1 MRAGMPCELS
11 EYWDPA
17 QPLLVGG
24 LAPAEEG
31 RGFMQLRLK
40 RHRWFA
46 RVLKNRDPL
55 TFSVGWRR
63 FQSVP
68 VYAVEDPNGRHRWAA
83 SLLLLL
89 PACLCI
95 LDVLAATA
103 PAAPAA
109 GSAAPVMDLPV
120 ICGSPSGQDSER
132 QQR

>member
-1 MRAGMPCELS
+1 MCAGMPCELS
-11 EYWDPA
+11 EHWDPA

-68 VYAVEDPNGRHRWAA
+68 VYAVEDPNGRHR
-83 SLLLLL
+83 
-89 PACLCI
+89 
-95 LDVLAATA
+95 
-103 PAAPAA
+103 
-109 GSAAPVMDLPV
+109 
-120 ICGSPSGQDSER
+120 
-132 QQR
+132 

>member
-1 MRAGMPCELS
+1 MPCELS
-11 EYWDPA
+11 EHWDPA

-68 VYAVEDPNGRHRWAA
+68 VYAVEDPNGRHRCAVRV
-83 SLLLLL
+83 LLLLHIDCAPWAAWQRQL
-89 PACLCI
+89 QLHQLLAVVLLCWVSV
-95 LDVLAATA
+95 DR
-103 PAAPAA
+103 
-109 GSAAPVMDLPV
+109 
-120 ICGSPSGQDSER
+120 GSPSDQGSDK